1 MAALKSNPFYRAG
14 CQSEWDILLRQFSSQ
29 EATVRHIP
37 DIPGWGFVFQQ
48 DGALSH
54 RARDTV
60 AFLERKVPD
69 IISKTLWPPNSPHL
83 NPVDYSIWSVLREK
97 VYRSTMANVSEL
109 DMRLINE
116 RGHFVQSIVDAAI
129 GQWRHRLSACV
140 LEAGHTLS
148 TKHKVS
154 TILSCIYKMLLNWW
168 KYDKVLT
175 LLFYSFPLETVKFST
190 FVFNKV

>member
-1 MAALKSNPFYRAG
+1 MGHTRATIS
-14 CQSEWDILLRQFSSQ
+14 CQ

-37 DIPGWGFVFQQ
+37 DISGWGFIFQQ
-48 DGALSH
+48 DGELVH

-69 IISKTLWPPNSPHL
+69 FISPALWPPNSPDL
-83 NPVDYSIWSVLREK
+83 NPIDHSIWIVLQEK
-97 VYRSTMANVSEL
+97 VYRSTIANVSEL

-116 RGHFVQSIVDAAI
+116 RGRSVQSIVDAVI
-129 GQWRHRLSACV
+129 VQWRLRISACV
-140 LEAGHTLS
+140 RGSGHTLI

-154 TILSCIYKMLLNWW
+154 AILSCIYQKLLNLW

-175 LLFYSFPLETVKFST
+175 
-190 FVFNKV
+190 

>member
-1 MAALKSNPFYRAG
+1 MEHTRETIF
-14 CQSEWDILLRQFSSQ
+14 CQ

-48 DGALSH
+48 NGELAH

-69 IISKTLWPPNSPHL
+69 IISPTLWPQNSPDL
-83 NPVDYSIWSVLREK
+83 NPVDHSIWNLLQEK
-97 VYRSTMANVSEL
+97 VYRSTIANASEL

-116 RGHFVQSIVDAAI
+116 RGRFVQSIVDAAI
-129 GQWRHRLSACV
+129 VQWRRRISACV
-140 LEAGHTLS
+140 RGSGHTLI

-154 TILSCIYKMLLNWW
+154 AILSCIYQQLLN
-168 KYDKVLT
+168 
-175 LLFYSFPLETVKFST
+175 
-190 FVFNKV
+190 